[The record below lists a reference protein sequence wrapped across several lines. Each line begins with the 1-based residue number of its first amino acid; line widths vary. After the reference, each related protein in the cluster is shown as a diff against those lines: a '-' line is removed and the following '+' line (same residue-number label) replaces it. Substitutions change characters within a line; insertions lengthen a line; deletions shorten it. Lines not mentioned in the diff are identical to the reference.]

1 MVAHDVMVRFHRI
14 RFVVPHCGSFLPYT
28 SSRMA
33 GISKILASKGMME
46 SIDVAAN
53 LGGLYYD
60 IAGDPEPNQLDMLL
74 SITDEGHIVYGSD
87 FPYAPAQVV
96 IGKKRHLEGNPKYRT
111 LIDAMY
117 GENGTALV
125 SR

>member
-1 MVAHDVMVRFHRI
+1 
-14 RFVVPHCGSFLPYT
+14 
-28 SSRMA
+28 
-33 GISKILASKGMME
+33 
-46 SIDVAAN
+46 
-53 LGGLYYD
+53 
-60 IAGDPEPNQLDMLL
+60 MLL
-74 SITDEGHIVYGSD
+74 SITDEGHIVYSSD
-87 FPYAPAQVV
+87 FPYTPAQVV